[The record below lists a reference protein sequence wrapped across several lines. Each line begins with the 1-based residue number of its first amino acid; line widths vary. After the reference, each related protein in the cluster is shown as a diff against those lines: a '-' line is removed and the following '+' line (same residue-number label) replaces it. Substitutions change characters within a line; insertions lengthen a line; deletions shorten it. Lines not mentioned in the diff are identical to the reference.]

1 MLLLQPFITKKPDEK
16 KLDTET
22 TKMLQ
27 EDSAGVLLNGVNH
40 VYGRIR
46 TREQLK
52 WTHTD
57 KIPEGI
63 DKVINGIMEYEP
75 ETLVPDINDHILD
88 VNNNG
93 DDDISDDEEET
104 TINKV
109 ARVSRT
115 CLTDLDETG

>member
-1 MLLLQPFITKKPDEK
+1 VQQQTLIDKVVSLFFCKLFDPANLSRVLKSGYMLLLQPFITKKPDEK

-52 WTHTD
+52 
-57 KIPEGI
+57 
-63 DKVINGIMEYEP
+63 
-75 ETLVPDINDHILD
+75 
-88 VNNNG
+88 
-93 DDDISDDEEET
+93 
-104 TINKV
+104 
-109 ARVSRT
+109 
-115 CLTDLDETG
+115 

>member
-1 MLLLQPFITKKPDEK
+1 
-16 KLDTET
+16 
-22 TKMLQ
+22 
-27 EDSAGVLLNGVNH
+27 
-40 VYGRIR
+40 
-46 TREQLK
+46 
-52 WTHTD
+52 
-57 KIPEGI
+57 
-63 DKVINGIMEYEP
+63 MEYEP